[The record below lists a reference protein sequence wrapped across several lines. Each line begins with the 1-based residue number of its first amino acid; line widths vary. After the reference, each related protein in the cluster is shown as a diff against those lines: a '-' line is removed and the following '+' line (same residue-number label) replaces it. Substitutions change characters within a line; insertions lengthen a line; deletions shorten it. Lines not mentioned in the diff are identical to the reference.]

1 MGVKVIGMIGTNKET
16 GKTALIVTG
25 RDLGITGCH
34 IIGKLAEIV
43 PAIEAQQTEN
53 PLPNI
58 ENGIDTSI
66 KARFDIHALPQI
78 DMPFIPY
85 EPKRIFRQHH
95 HVKKNKKR
103 K

>member
-1 MGVKVIGMIGTNKET
+1 MGVEKIKGFGKNVFISCREGT
-16 GKTALIVTG
+16 
-25 RDLGITGCH
+25 TGCH
-34 IIGKLAEIV
+34 VVGKLAEIV
-43 PAIEAQQTEN
+43 PAIEERQAKEEN
-53 PLPNI
+53 SLPNV

-66 KARFDIHALPQI
+66 KARFELHPMPQI

-95 HVKKNKKR
+95 HVKKNKRR